1 MVMWDVMPG
10 DYLKTATA
18 ARVARFV
25 IRHVRP
31 GSVIVLHDNPVCEG
45 VTLPALKT
53 ILETLTAEGWSFD
66 AL

>member
-18 ARVARFV
+18 ARVAQFV
-25 IRHVRP
+25 LQHVRP
-31 GSVIVLHDNPVCEG
+31 GSVIVLHDNPICEN
-45 VTLPALKT
+45 VTPPTLT
-53 ILETLTAEGWSFD
+53 HILETLTADGWSFD